1 MVMAKNPGRL
11 VPLVETFRRIL
22 RAQCTRAELADE
34 ITGYD
39 WFHRRQYIG
48 SQHNESEYRAAMTS
62 HERVKQGVKEQQIG
76 LRGRLHGNIE
86 EIDPIDATQG
96 EINVFDNTLDTGKK
110 IYTDVH
116 CLESDVTAS
125 AGQRP
130 RKKFDRAKKAAESIW
145 GPSGPPGFLANKL
158 ICKEVNDRLEKQ
170 DIDDATILRAVG
182 RKK

>member
-1 MVMAKNPGRL
+1 MAKNPGRL

-116 CLESDVTAS
+116 CLESDVTAN
-125 AGQRP
+125 GYFEKCPKCREVLT
-130 RKKFDRAKKAAESIW
+130 KTIVE
-145 GPSGPPGFLANKL
+145 L
-158 ICKEVNDRLEKQ
+158 IQ
-170 DIDDATILRAVG
+170 LREPQTDGVRYNA
-182 RKK
+182 RHN